1 MSQEKKAKGDSYA
14 GELYI
19 GGGRPLE
26 GQLTAD
32 Y

>member
-1 MSQEKKAKGDSYA
+1 MRQEKKAKGDGYM

-19 GGGRPLE
+19 GRGRPLE
-26 GQLTAD
+26 GRPTAN